1 MAEPLLKMTV
11 SRESSPKSMN
21 QLIREHHVSQAL
33 RRRLRREGSFIVN
46 GKQAPWDTILQ
57 SGDVVEVFFKKEEH
71 LLPVEMDLEII
82 FEDEYMLVIN
92 KPSGLLMHPTSS
104 VRNDTLANGVIAYYQ
119 STGQETA
126 SFHPVHR
133 LDKDTRGLVII
144 AKNAMVQ
151 HAFSKM
157 PPIRKVY
164 DALVDGELKV
174 KCLAIHWPIGR
185 KEGSIIE
192 REVTTSGQAA
202 HTDVMVVSHNP
213 RLSHVRCFLHTG
225 RTHQIRVHLS
235 HLGYPLVGDDLYG
248 GSLDIFTKQ
257 ALQASELFFIHPITR
272 EPIHLGVPL
281 PLEWENII

>member
-11 SRESSPKSMN
+11 PKESSPKSMN

-33 RRRLRREGSFIVN
+33 RRKLRREGIFTVN
-46 GKQAPWDTILQ
+46 GESATWDTLLHG
-57 SGDVVEVFFKKEEH
+57 GDEVQVFFTKEEH
-71 LLPVEMDLEII
+71 LVPVTMDLDIV
-82 FEDEYMLVIN
+82 FEDEYLLVIH
-92 KPSGLLMHPTSS
+92 KPAGLLMHPTSS
-104 VRNDTLANGVIAYYQ
+104 VRDHTLANGVIAYYR

-192 REVTTSGQAA
+192 REVTISGQVA

-213 RLSHVRCFLHTG
+213 RLSHVRCLLHTG

-248 GSLDIFTKQ
+248 GSLDIFTK
-257 ALQASELFFIHPITR
+257 
-272 EPIHLGVPL
+272 
-281 PLEWENII
+281 